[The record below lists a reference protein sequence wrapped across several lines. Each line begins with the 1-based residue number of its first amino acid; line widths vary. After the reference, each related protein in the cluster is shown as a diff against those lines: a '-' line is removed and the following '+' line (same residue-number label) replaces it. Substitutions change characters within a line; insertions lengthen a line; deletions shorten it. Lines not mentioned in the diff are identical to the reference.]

1 VLVSSQSETEDGEET
16 HLGALYSERTGHKPR
31 SVDAATNNAIACS
44 MHADASSVGIAM
56 ETIMC
61 PVCGIKMRMTNE
73 AFNHHLDICS
83 NEMKEPGPRQ
93 SDASGIKEGQKP
105 DTTYKGSGTALRL
118 ECVGRSKTETESEV
132 VKESEVLK
140 DCDMAPVEKLQI
152 GCPVCG
158 KSLAM
163 TMQDFNAHLDS
174 CLSMSHIATMSSSSS
189 RSHLLCSNKR
199 EIPLKGRSSKSKKK
213 KKQKQPTPCSAI
225 SVESFFEKV
234 S

>member
-1 VLVSSQSETEDGEET
+1 MLVSSQSETEDGEEAYR
-16 HLGALYSERTGHKPR
+16 GALYSERTGHKT
-31 SVDAATNNAIACS
+31 SSIDAATNHEIACS
-44 MHADASSVGIAM
+44 MHAVGIAI
-56 ETIMC
+56 EIIIC
-61 PVCGIKMRMTNE
+61 PVCEKKMLMTNE

-83 NEMKEPGPRQ
+83 NKMKEPGPRTHH
-93 SDASGIKEGQKP
+93 ASGIKEGQTP
-105 DTTYKGSGTALRL
+105 DTTNKDSGTALRL
-118 ECVGRSKTETESEV
+118 ESVGRSKIETESEV
-132 VKESEVLK
+132 LKESEVLIN
-140 DCDMAPVEKLQI
+140 CDMAPVEKLQI

-199 EIPLKGRSSKSKKK
+199 EIPLKGRLSNSKKK
-213 KKQKQPTPCSAI
+213 KKQKKPTPCSAISI